1 MKPSPTLIPRLLPIL
16 KHHPI
21 PSSSSTSASFA
32 IAASRSA
39 PAQHINQ
46 KKVEQIGT
54 GTGWSTWW
62 LSNPSV
68 KHINDDKIRKSPL
81 SNSHSHHHDHDHL
94 QTSLNYH
101 NSISYRLE
109 PTAVTDNIRSTPIQ
123 QSNNSKSKGNA
134 TTPTSSGNGSGDTS
148 TVPPPTIAWNDY
160 LSMV

>member
-16 KHHPI
+16 RHHPI
-21 PSSSSTSASFA
+21 GSSSKVVNSASTT
-32 IAASRSA
+32 
-39 PAQHINQ
+39 AQYINH
-46 KKVEQIGT
+46 KKVEQIGS
-54 GTGWSTWW
+54 GNGWSTWW

-81 SNSHSHHHDHDHL
+81 SNSHTHHHDHVHL

-101 NSISYRLE
+101 NSISYRLD
-109 PTAVTDNIRSTPIQ
+109 PTTTKDNIRSTPTQ

-134 TTPTSSGNGSGDTS
+134 TTPTSSSNGGGDTS
-148 TVPPPTIAWNDY
+148 SVPPPTIAWNDY